1 MSSEIAIQGSVIFDS
16 LPYYD
21 NDLEQYPFLKEKVER
36 ELAREAKPTQALHPR
51 VPPPP
56 KLFSTHPLL
65 EAELA
70 RVESHQSLP
79 PLDTTRY
86 QLPGPSSIPASEED
100 WKKAVENAHAQLEH
114 LRLRHANLTL
124 LQSYGSN
131 AWRIHNYLVESTAKN
146 LEKALEDLRNLTTE
160 VNRERKNFQ
169 TRIGNQLTSLE
180 TRWMELI
187 SNILQIEMANVALEV
202 DIDRLNKS
210 EADLAAGV

>member
-1 MSSEIAIQGSVIFDS
+1 MTWSSIHSSKKKSRENS
-16 LPYYD
+16 LAKQ
-21 NDLEQYPFLKEKVER
+21 NLLKHFI
-36 ELAREAKPTQALHPR
+36 LAFRLPR
-51 VPPPP
+51 SSS
-56 KLFSTHPLL
+56 LFTHPLL